1 MLFSWLTKQRR
12 AKLLSTPFPSEWLE
26 YLERNVPLYA
36 SLNEHEQAIVRD
48 NLRILVAEKNWEGCG
63 GLTMTDEIKV
73 TIAANAALLLIG
85 IDHDSFARV
94 MSILVYP
101 SGFRSPEGWRN
112 AGGVVDLDM
121 GALGQAWYDGPVI
134 LAWDAVL
141 AGARDP
147 KDGQNVVLHEFAHQL
162 DYLDGLADGTPPLQ
176 HKSDY
181 KKWHEVMTREFEKLK
196 AEAAHGHPKVLDAYG
211 ATNHAEFFAVATEA
225 FFEKSREMYIRHPEL
240 YAVLSEYYCQD
251 PAARQ
256 HKAHADSEP
265 TLEGSPPA
273 PVHEK
278 HTPTQALPGK
288 RAYRHSRIAAK
299 TPEHKLVSLDWPWW
313 IQFWDIHPGS
323 SRAESVSYLDKM
335 IVMNVAGF
343 SLLVLVV
350 AYSYT
355 QHWQNYLGL
364 VFPSLLALTFLVLM
378 VWFQCAVYWVDRRG
392 FWGGQ
397 YHPAEKPE
405 PKTEAPD
412 TQAEEPPAGDGGV
425 KEA

>member
-1 MLFSWLTKQRR
+1 MLFSWLTKRRR
-12 AKLLSTPFPSEWLE
+12 AKLLSTPFPPGWLE
-26 YLERNVPLYA
+26 YLDRNVPLYA
-36 SLNEHEQAIVRD
+36 NLNEREQAIVRD
-48 NLRILVAEKNWEGCG
+48 DLRILVAEKNWEGCG

-85 IDHDSFARV
+85 IDNDSFARV

-101 SGFRSPEGWRN
+101 SGFRSAEGWRR
-112 AGGVVDLDM
+112 ADGVVDLDM

-181 KKWHEVMTREFEKLK
+181 KKWHEVMTREFERLK
-196 AEAAHGHPKVLDAYG
+196 ADAAHGQPKVLDAYG

-240 YAVLSEYYCQD
+240 YSVLSEYYCQD
-251 PAARQ
+251 PASRQ
-256 HKAHADSEP
+256 AKAHTDSEP
-265 TLEGSPPA
+265 TPEGRAPA
-273 PVHEK
+273 TVHEQ
-278 HTPTQALPGK
+278 HPPPQALPGK

-299 TPEHKLVSLDWPWW
+299 TPEHKQVSLDWPWW

-323 SRAESVSYLDKM
+323 ARCESVRYLDKL
-335 IVMNVAGF
+335 IVTNVACV
-343 SLLVLVV
+343 LLLAFVV
-350 AYSYT
+350 VYSST
-355 QHWQNYLGL
+355 QHWQNYLTL
-364 VFPSLLALTFLVLM
+364 VYPTVLTLTFLVLL
-378 VWFQCAVYWVDRRG
+378 VWFQCAVYWVDRRR
-392 FWGGQ
+392 FWAGQ
-397 YHPAEKPE
+397 YHVSEKPDAT
-405 PKTEAPD
+405 TEAPH
-412 TQAEEPPAGDGGV
+412 TKPEGQTGG
-425 KEA
+425 EGSGNEG